1 MDDLEKVARELL
13 ATQHRDDQRRAKAI
27 RIGHKSVCRDDLR
40 AVRAVAAALIPQWQP
55 IETAPKDGTAILL
68 TNGKDVAEGHW
79 YFEEGG
85 TTEHRDLDGRYIG
98 QTDSDGY
105 DGWMDWDGGMQPDP
119 THWMPLPSAP
129 GVTP

>member
-1 MDDLEKVARELL
+1 MNDIDQTALEVARQFIPVDGVAQQVALL
-13 ATQHRDDQRRAKAI
+13 QVAI
-27 RIGHKSVCRDDLR
+27 IEAIKKHSASSPLVADL
-40 AVRAVAAALIPQWQP
+40 WQP

-79 YFEEGG
+79 FFEEGG

-98 QTDSDGY
+98 QTESDGY

-119 THWMPLPSAP
+119 THWMPLPAP
-129 GVTP
+129 PEVPCV

>member
-1 MDDLEKVARELL
+1 MSKESIQKRARKLLSDLCLFP
-13 ATQHRDDQRRAKAI
+13 
-27 RIGHKSVCRDDLR
+27 LR
-40 AVRAVAAALIPQWQP
+40 KGQDAEIALIAAALAPQWQP

-85 TTEHRDLDGRYIG
+85 TTEHRDLDGRYID

-105 DGWMDWDGGMQPDP
+105 DGWLDWDGGMQPDP
-119 THWMPLPSAP
+119 THWMPLPAP
-129 GVTP
+129 PEAA